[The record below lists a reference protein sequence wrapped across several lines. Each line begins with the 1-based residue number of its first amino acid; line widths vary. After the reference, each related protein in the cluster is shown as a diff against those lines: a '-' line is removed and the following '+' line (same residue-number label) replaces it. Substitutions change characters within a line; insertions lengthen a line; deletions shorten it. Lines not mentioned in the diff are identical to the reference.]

1 MEISPAQCRAARG
14 LVAMT
19 QRELAAASR
28 VSLRTITSF
37 EAGGRAIP
45 ATIAVVQQALEAAG
59 VVFIPSNG
67 GGPGVRLSG

>member
-19 QRELAAASR
+19 QRELATASR

-45 ATIAVVQQALEAAG
+45 ATVAVVRQALEAAG
-59 VVFIPSNG
+59 VVFIPGNG
-67 GGPGVRLSG
+67 GGPGVRLRG